1 MNSNT
6 TIDAME
12 KPYHALIEDRIYF
25 GGADD
30 VQQIADE
37 ENIDVVVDLREEAT
51 GCAAFQ
57 PHLTWTQIPLAD
69 HAQTAESDLFKD
81 AIDAVVSAY
90 RAGKKVAF
98 HCGGGRGR
106 TGAVAAGVLL
116 ELGHC
121 STLEE
126 AEARAKSI
134 RPVLSIKPQ
143 QRMALEALYPQATL
157 PKESS

>member
-1 MNSNT
+1 
-6 TIDAME
+6 ME
-12 KPYHALIEDRIYF
+12 KPYHALIENRIYF
-25 GGADD
+25 GGAND

-37 ENIDVVVDLREEAT
+37 ENIDLIVDLRAEAT
-51 GCAAFQ
+51 GCAASQ
-57 PHLTWTQIPLAD
+57 LHLTWTQIPLGD
-69 HAQTAESDLFKD
+69 HAQTPESDLFKD

-116 ELGHC
+116 ELGYC

-126 AEARAKSI
+126 AEAKAKSI
-134 RPVLSIKPQ
+134 RRVLSIKPQ
-143 QRMALEALYPQATL
+143 QRMALEELYPHAVI